1 MVIPLSTLATEGAL
15 LVPYP
20 AMLDVPYELVEH
32 VSWLLYEHRG
42 ARNVRWRKL
51 GCFKQ
56 ALLTL
61 VHLRKNETFSQL
73 GAGFGISQSTAWRYV
88 DEVLDVLASWA
99 PGLHE
104 ALTGLGEGDHIIV
117 DGTLIPI
124 DRIRAD
130 EPYYSQKHRKHG
142 MNVQVIAAPDG
153 TPLWFSRATPGRTHD
168 LTAARAHGIVQACLT
183 RQILVL
189 ADRAYQ
195 GAGATFR
202 TPYYH
207 HREQPEHYQQFNR
220 DHARFRAP
228 GERAF
233 AQLKSWRILQRARCS
248 TRRIGTIIQAVHT
261 LLTCDY
267 SG

>member
-1 MVIPLSTLATEGAL
+1 ER
-15 LVPYP
+15 
-20 AMLDVPYELVEH
+20 
-32 VSWLLYEHRG
+32 VSWLIY
-42 ARNVRWRKL
+42 ARRRELRSPWRRL
-51 GCFKQ
+51 SCFKQ

-61 VHLRKNETFSQL
+61 AHLRKNETFARV
-73 GAGFGISQSTAWRYV
+73 GAGFGVSEATAWRYV
-88 DEVLDVLASWA
+88 DETLEVLAAWA
-99 PGLHE
+99 PGLQE
-104 ALTGLGEGDHIIV
+104 ALVGLGEGDFVIV

-124 DRIRAD
+124 DRIAAD
-130 EPYYSQKHRKHG
+130 QPYYSQKHRKHG
-142 MNVQVIAAPDG
+142 MNVQVVARPDG
-153 TPLWFSRATPGRTHD
+153 TPLWFSRASPGRTHD

-207 HREQPEHYQQFNR
+207 HSEQPEPYQQFNR
-220 DHARFRAP
+220 DHARLRAP

-233 AQLKSWRILQRARCS
+233 AQLKTWQILRRARCS
-248 TRRIGTIIQAVHT
+248 TRRIGTIAQAVHT